1 MRPDKAN
8 ERGILIYG
16 RPYGG
21 FCTVDFRPTIFSILV
36 IFCRFVTKN
45 LKENFQGK
53 YFEGRKEKKFDD
65 KKFELENFQIS
76 SKKAKRIINK
86 ITIVRK
92 TSQI

>member
-1 MRPDKAN
+1 
-8 ERGILIYG
+8 
-16 RPYGG
+16 
-21 FCTVDFRPTIFSILV
+21 
-36 IFCRFVTKN
+36 VTKN
-45 LKENFQGK
+45 FKENFQGK
-53 YFEGRKEKKFDD
+53 YFERRKEKKIDD